1 MRICAVNNTY
11 SFASAAKSS
20 KKTQA
25 SRNTKNPISKT
36 GEKTNLAV
44 ATFVGGLGLG
54 ARLMFEL
61 FDDGFVFDDLG
72 QAASKYVNKNHK
84 GLQGA
89 KKELFVVGTAL
100 SFIAAAIGGIALLYT
115 LYKAPKI
122 NYEGNVNAFKKSKDM
137 DVYIKGNEVEKELLT
152 QMNDKAK
159 NADAEEKAKLK
170 EQYAKMQMAKN
181 QVPDFIKNDKK
192 FKMPKSSE

>member
-1 MRICAVNNTY
+1 MRISAVHNAY
-11 SFASAAKSS
+11 SFTSVERSS
-20 KKTQA
+20 KKPGSQV
-25 SRNTKNPISKT
+25 KNPISKR

-44 ATFVGGLGLG
+44 ATFVGGLGVG

-61 FDDGFVFDDLG
+61 FDDGFVIEDLG
-72 QAASKYVNKNHK
+72 QAANKYVNKNHK
-84 GLQGA
+84 GLKGA
-89 KKELFVVGTAL
+89 KKDLFVVGTAL

-122 NYEGNVNAFKKSKDM
+122 TYEGNVNAFKKSKDM

-159 NADAEEKAKLK
+159 NADEEEKAKLK

-192 FKMPKSSE
+192 FKMPQG